1 MCCVVYSVH
10 SVAAVPKGLHR
21 LFRFGS
27 DESASAA
34 ASGAAAAG
42 AQEFNLIK
50 ECSNGIRMS
59 WH

>member
-1 MCCVVYSVH
+1 MYSVH

-27 DESASAA
+27 DESASGAA
-34 ASGAAAAG
+34 AAAAAAG